1 MFEPLLRAWIPVLVG
16 LSCLAG
22 GASAQLT
29 PERLYY
35 GVDRRVPVRVEAPP
49 DFVGELT
56 VRLLDIATGEV
67 LGESAAALG
76 RADLAGLLPGLWSVR
91 SSRFVQLYADESP
104 LGPPLVVQPML
115 TPNTATL
122 VDPTT
127 GRVSDGP
134 GAQPVFA
141 DERRGSEQS
150 EPVFTGIR
158 VYPARQVVFD
168 TSEGTMVFRM
178 RPDHAP
184 NTVFNLLHLVEG
196 GFYTDVLVHRVVA
209 ALPDGRPFVVQFGDP
224 SGEGSGGPGYHIDLE
239 KSGLPHDFGVL
250 SMARAADPNSNGS
263 QVFVCLSREGTSF
276 LDGRYTA
283 FAELVEGAEVL
294 RRLAG
299 TPVGEQ
305 GRPLEPPVVR
315 RAFTRPEPGQRAPV
329 FSAVPAVD

>member
-1 MFEPLLRAWIPVLVG
+1 MFEPLLRAWMPVLIG
-16 LSCLAG
+16 LSCLGG

-35 GVDRRVPVRVEAPP
+35 GVDRRVPVRVEAPA

-76 RADLAGLLPGLWSVR
+76 RADLAGLLPDLWSVR
-91 SSRFVQLYADESP
+91 ASRYVQLYADESP
-104 LGPPLVVQPML
+104 LGPPLVVQPLL

-134 GAQPVFA
+134 GAQPVFE

-150 EPVFTGIR
+150 ERVFTGIR
-158 VYPARQVVFD
+158 VYPARQVVIE

-196 GFYTDVLVHRVVA
+196 GFYTEVLVHRVVA

-294 RRLAG
+294 RRLAR